1 MSHLEIPCTSTAR
14 GSPVRHAVYASLAA
28 HTTVC
33 TALVL
38 PAEELRS
45 VSHLKNPQDQ
55 ARLTEALGLAR
66 QLAVS
71 YVGLT
76 LYMDM
81 FPQVSH
87 QLSREQPFFGSR
99 RWHWPAGWQ
108 SAMSG

>member
-1 MSHLEIPCTSTAR
+1 MQRI
-14 GSPVRHAVYASLAA
+14 ASSLM
-28 HTTVC
+28 
-33 TALVL
+33 LPML

-55 ARLTEALGLAR
+55 ARLTEALALAR

-81 FPQVSH
+81 FPQVS
-87 QLSREQPFFGSR
+87 QRGVS
-99 RWHWPAGWQ
+99 HW
-108 SAMSG
+108 